1 MDEVPGGVGCVEDVG
16 SGARRCWGLRWH
28 GGAGDGGG
36 ARGAC
41 HRLVARARGSRGGV
55 GRANFVRPV
64 ALAPSRSRVLWNR
77 EHGPFSRPWQAPS
90 RVRSVLK
97 LGGAHLFF

>member
-1 MDEVPGGVGCVEDVG
+1 MDEVPGGVGCIEDVA

-28 GGAGDGGG
+28 GGARDGGG

-41 HRLVARARGSRGGV
+41 RRLVARARGSRGGV

-64 ALAPSRSRVLWNR
+64 DLAPSRSRRCLVQKKFCKIFQILHHI
-77 EHGPFSRPWQAPS
+77 ESLD
-90 RVRSVLK
+90 VYMK
-97 LGGAHLFF
+97 Y